1 MTPREKE
8 AFYSLVERLTE
19 EAYRRGYKDGEE
31 GEKAKESQSFT
42 LTRNQKV
49 LLQSKFDAAVK
60 SK

>member
-8 AFYSLVERLTE
+8 AFYSLVERITE
-19 EAYRRGYKDGEE
+19 EAYRRGYKDAEE
-31 GEKAKESQSFT
+31 GEEPKQSQSFT
-42 LTRNQKV
+42 LTRNQKL